1 MRNTRAKN
9 MKTTK
14 GGVKLLVVILI
25 ILILVAGGLLA
36 VKFWQDSQ
44 NQKQVG
50 NTNTVEEQE
59 EIPEP
64 ITFAGNERPI
74 AFMIDN
80 NINAMPQAG
89 LLEADLVYEIIV
101 EGGETRL
108 MLVMQGK
115 DLDKIGPLRSARHY
129 FLDYALENDAIY
141 VHYGQSPQAKEDIES
156 LSISDINGIYESE
169 SLFWRDSS
177 RYAPHNAVT
186 STANIE
192 KIIEREGFRTTTHQ
206 DPVLNYVV
214 EQELDSI
221 EEIEQ
226 QEQQEKAE
234 NQQQSSSVSENNN
247 QEEETQTTSQIQE
260 AWEVTIPYSVYNTVK
275 YEYDPETQTYIRY
288 SRDKKQV
295 DWETEKEVTTKNII
309 ITFIENESID
319 SYGRQTLYNIKK
331 ADGYYITNGKAIPIT
346 CEKTSRSGKTIYKD
360 LNGNEL
366 KVNDGK
372 TFIQICPI
380 NSEVEF
386 KGEMVEE

>member
-1 MRNTRAKN
+1 MKKQIKN
-9 MKTTK
+9 VDTK
-14 GGVKLLVVILI
+14 KRIVIIACLFFII
-25 ILILVAGGLLA
+25 ILVLLFYFLFFN
-36 VKFWQDSQ
+36 KDNTSSDSKKS
-44 NQKQVG
+44 NKLPSV
-50 NTNTVEEQE
+50 T
-59 EIPEP
+59 PEKK
-64 ITFAGNERPI
+64 INIVDMKSNKRPI
-74 AFMIDN
+74 AVMIDN
-80 NINAMPQAG
+80 NVGNNSHVG
-89 LLEADLVYEIIV
+89 LQDAYISYEIIV
-101 EGGETRL
+101 EGGLTRIMAL
-108 MLVMQGK
+108 YK
-115 DLDKIGPLRSARHY
+115 DKDMSQVGPIRSSRHY

-141 VHYGQSPQAKEDIES
+141 VHYGQSPQAKSDIES

-206 DPVLNYVV
+206 EPVLNYVV

-226 QEQQEKAE
+226 KEEQKMQENQEQ
-234 NQQQSSSVSENNN
+234 
-247 QEEETQTTSQIQE
+247 QTTSQIQD
-260 AWEVTIPYSVYNTVK
+260 AWEVTIPYSSYNTVK
-275 YEYDPETQTYIRY
+275 YEFDSETQTYIRY
-288 SRDKKQV
+288 SREKKQV
-295 DWETEKEVTTKNII
+295 DWETKKEITTKNII
-309 ITFIENESID
+309 ITFMENESID

-346 CEKTSRSGKTIYKD
+346 CEKTSRGGKTIYKD
-360 LNGNEL
+360 LDGNKL

-386 KGEMVEE
+386 QKSTASEK